1 MTMAQTHSD
10 VEIQKLME
18 KDYVEDDRLLVVCF
32 HGQAQN
38 KVIFEHQMSEIINTC
53 QNDIQFVFLEDSN
66 KTGMKHFDWWS
77 IHENDVVEKCLQV
90 YKKLEQF
97 KRVDAILGF
106 SQGASLVEI
115 LDRLVAE
122 QNLKKLWNIS
132 ILASGIPLLVPQLVC
147 SKPLKELSL
156 HFSGKLESERIGSD
170 MLQRYQRE
178 YCKSIQHEFGHE
190 IPKDAEF
197 ASYFHDALL
206 ATYTLVGT
214 MKESMTT
221 VPVQITTEVTRVR
234 IGVIYSNKLTHYQ
247 DFCTKLLDS
256 FDQTKYTLSLIFVKV
271 KTPSTFRR
279 FIQDDQKEVNGLIQ
293 DLDSIGPVDILL
305 GLPGTSSIFHKVE
318 NQIKSKKCSKT
329 WTVDVQFSESSGKS
343 GTYDINDDKSI
354 IKLMDKIKNLNNF

>member
-1 MTMAQTHSD
+1 
-10 VEIQKLME
+10 
-18 KDYVEDDRLLVVCF
+18 
-32 HGQAQN
+32 
-38 KVIFEHQMSEIINTC
+38 MSEIIKTC
-53 QNDIQFVFLEDSN
+53 QNDIQFVFLEGDVSSTYYDSK
-66 KTGMKHFDWWS
+66 KTGMNHFDWWS
-77 IHENDVVEKCLQV
+77 LDQNDVMEKCLQV

-122 QNLKKLWNIS
+122 QNMKKLWNIS
-132 ILASGIPLLVPQLVC
+132 ILASGVPLVVPQLDC
-147 SKPLKELSL
+147 SKQLTELSL
-156 HFSGKLESERIGSD
+156 HFSGKLESERLGSN
-170 MLQRYQRE
+170 MLHRYQRE

-190 IPKDAEF
+190 IPKDSDF
-197 ASYFHDALL
+197 ATYFHDALL

-214 MKESMTT
+214 MKESMTP
-221 VPVQITTEVTRVR
+221 VPEPITSEASRVR
-234 IGVIYSNKLTHYQ
+234 IGVIYSSKLTHYQ

-279 FIQDDQKEVNGLIQ
+279 ILHDDHKEVNGLIQ

-318 NQIKSKKCSKT
+318 NQIKSKKYSKT
-329 WTVDVQFSESSGKS
+329 WTVDMQFSESSGQS

-354 IKLMDKIKNLNNF
+354 IKLMDRIMEL